1 MSVQIY
7 QNPDFKIYK
16 AGDGYIVHN
25 KHKNFKDGHTHVKN
39 YDICMIMIKLI
50 ERKEMPKS
58 KNRYFIQSLIRI
70 SNDKKYISKILKCVQ

>member
-70 SNDKKYISKILKCVQ
+70 SNDKKYISRILKCVQ

>member
-7 QNPDFKIYK
+7 QNPDFKVYK

-39 YDICMIMIKLI
+39 YDTCMVMIKLI
-50 ERKEMPKS
+50 ERREMPKS

-70 SNDKKYISKILKCVQ
+70 SNDIKYISKILKCVQ